1 MQDLGRTTVER
12 NFKGK
17 IPSESDALDVLE
29 ARVAAVEARV
39 FGPRGPAAAVAAGVV
54 PSAKAA
60 AAAGGP
66 AGPLAV
72 TASPAETRP
81 LRLAQARPPRTR
93 HWDRRR
99 ALASAHALLQ
109 GGHLAAARSGGR
121 AAPAPAGAGR
131 VSVAGDGVGAGRGG
145 DARGGGGGRALA
157 AGASRG
163 SRRCAR
169 RPTACAAWPSCAAR
183 WTRGRWPPPPSCAA
197 PRRAPPRAPT
207 RTRDAALRV
216 ALQVAKLKE
225 QQNAALEHVT
235 LGLAL
240 LEAQVS
246 RLEVAAM
253 PRQPLD

>member
-1 MQDLGRTTVER
+1 MQDLA
-12 NFKGK
+12 
-17 IPSESDALDVLE
+17 PSPQALDVLE

-60 AAAGGP
+60 AAA

-72 TASPAETRP
+72 TAAAASAGGDAPPGGSP
-81 LRLAQARPPRTR
+81 QARAAPHAHATATE
-93 HWDRRR
+93 

-109 GGHLAAARSGGR
+109 AATSGREKAAAVLHRRLLELDAYLSLATASGLAGAATPAAAAAAARWPLVRREEPALREAADRLRRLAELRGALDPRPLAAAAELRPR
-121 AAPAPAGAGR
+121 
-131 VSVAGDGVGAGRGG
+131 
-145 DARGGGGGRALA
+145 LA
-157 AGASRG
+157 AA
-163 SRRCAR
+163 
-169 RPTACAAWPSCAAR
+169 AAR
-183 WTRGRWPPPPSCAA
+183 ADAHRE
-197 PRRAPPRAPT
+197 
-207 RTRDAALRV
+207 AALRV